1 MPDLSYLL
9 LTPFVGALA
18 ITFLPR
24 DARWAIRATALF
36 ASALTFALSWAYIG
50 DFDYNQA
57 GLQFFHQT
65 EWNTRLG
72 TSFALGL
79 DGFSYPMVLL
89 ATLLSLVALLA
100 STAISER
107 IKGYYILVLLLES
120 AMLGVFMA
128 QDWSLFYVFWEL
140 TLIPLF
146 FLIDRWGG
154 KTVTV
159 RH

>member
-24 DARWAIRATALF
+24 DASWAIRATALF
-36 ASALTFALSWAYIG
+36 ASAMTFALSWVYIG
-50 DFDYNQA
+50 DFDYDQA

-89 ATLLSLVALLA
+89 ATLLSLVA
-100 STAISER
+100 R
-107 IKGYYILVLLLES
+107 ES
-120 AMLGVFMA
+120 RATI
-128 QDWSLFYVFWEL
+128 FWYFCWNRRCSVSSWRR
-140 TLIPLF
+140 TGRCF
-146 FLIDRWGG
+146 TYFGS
-154 KTVTV
+154 
-159 RH
+159 